1 MIFQNRQQ
9 AGRQLSARLA
19 AYKQRADAIVLGLAR
34 GGVVVAYEIAKA
46 LSLPLNVL
54 VPRKI
59 GVPDNPEVAM
69 GAISEDGEILLNQEI
84 VDLAGISPSLIQR
97 EVEKEKRIAG
107 ERISRYRK
115 VAPLGNLKGKTI
127 LLVDDGIATGA
138 TILVEILSLRK
149 QGVAHIIV
157 ASPVAASE
165 AWDKIKAAADAAV
178 CLDIRA
184 DFFGVSA
191 FYREFDQVQDET
203 VLLLLKNLFFP
214 VEDNQHRSENG

>member
-9 AGRQLSARLA
+9 AGRHLSAWLA
-19 AYKQRADAIVLGLAR
+19 AYKKQANAIVLGLAR

-59 GVPDNPEVAM
+59 GVPDNPEVAI
-69 GAISEDGEILLNQEI
+69 GAISEDGEIFLNQEI
-84 VDLAGISPSLIQR
+84 VDLEGISPSLIQR
-97 EVEKEKRIAG
+97 EIEKEKRIAG

-115 VAPLGNLKGKTI
+115 AAPLGNLKGKTI

-138 TILVEILSLRK
+138 TVLVEIQSLRK
-149 QGVAHIIV
+149 KGVAKIIV

-165 AWDKIKAAADAAV
+165 AWNKIKAAADAAV

>member
-1 MIFQNRQQ
+1 MIFQNRQE
-9 AGRQLSARLA
+9 AGQRLSARLA
-19 AYKQRADAIVLGLAR
+19 AYKKRADAIVLGLAR
-34 GGVVVAYEIAKA
+34 GGVAVAYEVAKA

-84 VDLAGISPSLIQR
+84 VDLAGIPPSLIQR

-115 VAPLGNLKGKTI
+115 AAPLGNLKGKTI

-149 QGVAHIIV
+149 KGVAKIIV

-191 FYREFDQVQDET
+191 FYREFDEVQDET